1 MHFVTRGQG
10 NLSWRLVSFQWDW
23 SQMSATLIIKKIVS
37 TECKCTE
44 IVFRMLSFDILR
56 TELSFYLFITDISLS
71 AEPRYKVA

>member
-1 MHFVTRGQG
+1 
-10 NLSWRLVSFQWDW
+10 
-23 SQMSATLIIKKIVS
+23 MSATLIIKKIVS